1 MQPEQPIDRANKRQQ
16 PDPITR
22 EVFDQILNNTEALRS
37 GDPSKYRTFRTA
49 KDVAMIAIM
58 RDAYL
63 TSREAADIRWNQ
75 LQSQPDGSA
84 LLTFRSPHQDHT
96 ASVSPETMQLIN
108 HACRIE
114 STTRKFTG
122 NIRIFHRDRKYLNGR
137 IRAVAKTAGLKD
149 CYTGDSPRHGMMI
162 DMLVAGFD
170 SSTIAVAARLE
181 SHEQIPFMLSGRW
194 SSPSSPVTLD
204 YDSFSEQRSSA
215 VHTFNGR

>member
-84 LLTFRSPHQDHT
+84 LLTFRSGPAPRWPGTTPPPRQAPRPQT
-96 ASVSPETMQLIN
+96 PRAP
-108 HACRIE
+108 
-114 STTRKFTG
+114 STTQ
-122 NIRIFHRDRKYLNGR
+122 HPLP
-137 IRAVAKTAGLKD
+137 
-149 CYTGDSPRHGMMI
+149 SPWR
-162 DMLVAGFD
+162 
-170 SSTIAVAARLE
+170 
-181 SHEQIPFMLSGRW
+181 P
-194 SSPSSPVTLD
+194 
-204 YDSFSEQRSSA
+204 
-215 VHTFNGR
+215 